1 MELKVDIEKLREY
14 SIFVGTPM
22 YGGECAGL
30 YTKATADLA
39 KMSTKY
45 GINVEFYYLF
55 NESLVQRAR
64 NYVVDEFLRSDCTHL
79 MFIDAD
85 IFFRPNDVLNLL
97 ALQTQNKDKYD
108 VLTGPY
114 PKKTIAWEKIKKAV
128 EMGKAENPFHLQ
140 FYTADYVLNLA
151 ETGQKS
157 FRLDEPVQV
166 KESGTGFMLIP
177 RETFEKYEKAYP
189 ELKYL
194 PDHSRSA
201 NFDGSR
207 EITAYFDCIIDPDTR
222 RYLSEDYFFCKNA
235 IKAGINLHTCPW
247 VELSHVGA
255 YVYKGSL
262 AAMASIDAP
271 LTTDKSS
278 NPKAYKNK
286 P

>member
-64 NYVVDEFLRSDCTHL
+64 NYVVDEFLRSDCTHF

-189 ELKYL
+189 EL
-194 PDHSRSA
+194 
-201 NFDGSR
+201 
-207 EITAYFDCIIDPDTR
+207 
-222 RYLSEDYFFCKNA
+222 
-235 IKAGINLHTCPW
+235 
-247 VELSHVGA
+247 
-255 YVYKGSL
+255 
-262 AAMASIDAP
+262 
-271 LTTDKSS
+271 
-278 NPKAYKNK
+278 
-286 P
+286 